1 MANPHLQEHWLVEQ
15 IRAVVTVVAK
25 LLPEKDAPI
34 AAARVAV
41 SVTEAVTVGNGTAKS
56 V

>member
-25 LLPEKDAPI
+25 LKDALI